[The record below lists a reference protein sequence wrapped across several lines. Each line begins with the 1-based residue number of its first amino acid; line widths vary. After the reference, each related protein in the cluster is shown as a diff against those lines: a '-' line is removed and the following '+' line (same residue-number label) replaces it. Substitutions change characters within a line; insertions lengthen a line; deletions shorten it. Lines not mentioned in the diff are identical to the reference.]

1 MVPPSLPRLPE
12 DRRPE
17 RTLPEQDPVRL
28 PALPVPHRPPAAAG
42 PSLPAPDPAGPPHPA
57 PYTRERPRPAA
68 GGAER
73 PHLPPVPA
81 AGSRRPGGE
90 HPDRLPGPDGS
101 GRPAYG
107 ASSAGS
113 AAFDL
118 PAVPV
123 AVGTARRIVRD
134 LLTAWGVPGEVRDD
148 VLLVISELVTNALV
162 HAAGERISCRLRRT
176 AERVRI
182 EVEDQDGGPGLPV
195 VGRPGPHEQH
205 GRGLFLVE
213 ALSSDWGVT
222 AVPDRPA
229 RVVWAELPSVPHA

>member
-17 RTLPEQDPVRL
+17 RPLPEPDPARL
-28 PALPVPHRPPAAAG
+28 PALPRPHRSPATG
-42 PSLPAPDPAGPPHPA
+42 PSLPAPDSAGPPHPA
-57 PYTRERPRPAA
+57 PYVPDHPRPAA

-81 AGSRRPGGE
+81 AGSRPPGGE
-90 HPDRLPGPDGS
+90 RPGRLPGPDGS
-101 GRPAYG
+101 GRLAFG
-107 ASSAGS
+107 ASSPGS
-113 AAFDL
+113 ASFDL

-123 AVGTARRIVRD
+123 AVGTARRLVLD
-134 LLTAWGVPGEVRDD
+134 LLTALDVPGQVRDD
-148 VLLVISELVTNALV
+148 VILVTSELVTNALV
-162 HAAGERISCRLRRT
+162 HAAGERIACRLHRT
-176 AERVRI
+176 ADRVRI

-195 VGRPGPHEQH
+195 VGRPGPDEQH

-229 RVVWAELPSVPHA
+229 CVVWAELPMLHHP

>member
-17 RTLPEQDPVRL
+17 RPLPEPDPVRL
-28 PALPVPHRPPAAAG
+28 PALPRPHRSSAAG
-42 PSLPAPDPAGPPHPA
+42 PSLPAPDSAGPPHPA
-57 PYTRERPRPAA
+57 PYVPDHPRPAA
-68 GGAER
+68 GSR
-73 PHLPPVPA
+73 P
-81 AGSRRPGGE
+81 PGGE
-90 HPDRLPGPDGS
+90 RPGRLPGPDGS
-101 GRPAYG
+101 GRFASG
-107 ASSAGS
+107 ASSPGS

-123 AVGTARRIVRD
+123 AVGTARRLVLD
-134 LLTAWGVPGEVRDD
+134 LLTAWDVPGQVRDD
-148 VLLVISELVTNALV
+148 VILVTSELVTNALV
-162 HAAGERISCRLRRT
+162 HAAGERIACRLHRT
-176 AERVRI
+176 ADRVRI

-195 VGRPGPHEQH
+195 VGRPGPDEQH

-229 RVVWAELPSVPHA
+229 CVVWAELPLLHHP